1 MCPQGACF
9 PSLLKSNLPLF
20 AALLL
25 PDNGHL
31 AIDFSAIHLLGVFCP
46 TTGKFAPVGLAVGF
60 SAGFHAG
67 FYCQQHLLSPPIT
80 PALVFDSL
88 LYWAH
93 QQLLPWL
100 NSPADSPQAFGGSGC
115 GWKSDTAP
123 WADSPQVSPGVW
135 GVWMWLEIR
144 YHTLLCQNRRNSMA
158 LHGKKTNVISII
170 SQSQEN
176 KIFVSF
182 QTQSLI
188 SEEHPVVCTLHS
200 CSRGQG
206 CSSVHTA
213 SSFLPF
219 CFSQSLACSQD
230 GGCSCHAPVAQLHP
244 GVASGRFPVR
254 LQHSKHFWGSFFP
267 LMKNYF

>member
-1 MCPQGACF
+1 MEIRYCT
-9 PSLLKSNLPLF
+9 
-20 AALLL
+20 
-25 PDNGHL
+25 
-31 AIDFSAIHLLGVFCP
+31 LGRLSPGVSSIL
-46 TTGKFAPVGLAVGF
+46 GGLAVVRNQVLHIVEGR
-60 SAGFHAG
+60 
-67 FYCQQHLLSPPIT
+67 LSPVP
-80 PALVFDSL
+80 
-88 LYWAH
+88 
-93 QQLLPWL
+93 
-100 NSPADSPQAFGGSGC
+100 
-115 GWKSDTAP
+115 
-123 WADSPQVSPGVW
+123 PGIW

-244 GVASGRFPVR
+244 GVASGRFPAR